1 MERKNIYDQKLK
13 FNMDYKEIAFVS
25 SDNPDGKG
33 TFSDPTVVPSS
44 PPIYYYVPDEIALQ
58 LPFYALLAGHFLVG
72 SKFYTKREHMCGYM
86 CILTL
91 DGGCTMEI
99 EGQKPFECTKNTLT
113 VVDCMKK
120 HYFHTSKYDSWN
132 YMHFHF
138 DTNLPSYIMENALG
152 IVSVTHTNIE
162 ENMVHLFQAIRSQR
176 PISSYLISDYIS
188 QIVTKVIALNQE
200 NPVLNA
206 HSELLE
212 EFARYLR
219 DHFSENINVG
229 DIASNQ
235 YYVSKYYFTRLFKDY
250 YGLTPYAYLTN
261 YRVQKAKEC
270 LFLNMSI
277 SETASH
283 CGFGNINNFTRIFK
297 HAVGITPS
305 EFKKFPI

>member
-13 FNMDYKEIAFVS
+13 FNMDYKKIMFVS

-33 TFSDPTVVPSS
+33 TFADPTVVPSS
-44 PPIYYYVPDEIALQ
+44 PPIYYYVPDDVALQ

-99 EGQKPFECTKNTLT
+99 EGMKPFACTKNTLT
-113 VVDCMKK
+113 VIDCMKK
-120 HYFHTSKYDSWN
+120 HYYHTSNYDNWD

-138 DTNLPSYIMENALG
+138 DTNLPAHIMENALG

-162 ENMVHLFQAIRSQR
+162 ENMNLLFQAIRSQR

-219 DHFSENINVG
+219 EHFSENINVG
-229 DIASNQ
+229 DLASNQ

-250 YGLTPYAYLTN
+250 YGVTPYAYLTN
-261 YRVQKAKEC
+261 YRIQKAKEC

-277 SETASH
+277 SETASR

-297 HAVGITPS
+297 QAVGITPS